1 MTFLG
6 INKSSDG
13 LYDYYEDVNGSRYH
27 YFCKDL
33 VANWIEVLLE
43 EIEIDE
49 IL

>member
-6 INKSSDG
+6 INKSSG
-13 LYDYYEDVNGSRYH
+13 GFDYYEDVNGQHTR
-27 YFCKDL
+27 YFCEYL
-33 VANWIEVLLE
+33 VAFWIEDLLE